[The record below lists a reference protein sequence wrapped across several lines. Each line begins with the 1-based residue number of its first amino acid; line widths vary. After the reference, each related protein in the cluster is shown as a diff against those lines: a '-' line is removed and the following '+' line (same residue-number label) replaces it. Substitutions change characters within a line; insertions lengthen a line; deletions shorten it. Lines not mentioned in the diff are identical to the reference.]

1 MQTEAQP
8 TRTRILNAAREIFSE
23 NGFHSASMKAI
34 CKSCAI
40 SPGTLYHHFISKE
53 ALIQAI
59 ILQDQ
64 ERALA
69 RFREPIKGI
78 HFVDYMVESIV
89 SLTHEAFGQRA
100 LVVSRIWSKVPPY
113 RFQRVQEDTMR
124 FASTLE
130 NMGVSF
136 INAIMTLIAFLP
148 VLVTLSAHV
157 PELPIV
163 GHIPYGLV
171 IAAIVWS
178 LMGTGLLA
186 VVGIKL
192 PGLEFKNQRVEAAY
206 RKELVYG
213 EDDATRATPPTVRE
227 LFSAV
232 RKNYFRLYFHY
243 MYFNIARILYL
254 QVDRKS
260 TRLNSSH

>member
-69 RFREPIKGI
+69 RFREPIEGI

-89 SLTHEAFGQRA
+89 SLTHEAFLGNERW
-100 LVVSRIWSKVPPY
+100 WSKLWRKGCVTHRSPPCLKI
-113 RFQRVQEDTMR
+113 
-124 FASTLE
+124 S
-130 NMGVSF
+130 
-136 INAIMTLIAFLP
+136 I
-148 VLVTLSAHV
+148 
-157 PELPIV
+157 
-163 GHIPYGLV
+163 
-171 IAAIVWS
+171 
-178 LMGTGLLA
+178 
-186 VVGIKL
+186 
-192 PGLEFKNQRVEAAY
+192 
-206 RKELVYG
+206 
-213 EDDATRATPPTVRE
+213 
-227 LFSAV
+227 
-232 RKNYFRLYFHY
+232 
-243 MYFNIARILYL
+243 
-254 QVDRKS
+254 
-260 TRLNSSH
+260 

>member
-69 RFREPIKGI
+69 RFREPIEGI

-89 SLTHEAFGQRA
+89 SLTHEVFGQRA
-100 LVVSRIWSKVPPY
+100 LVVEIMAEGMRNPQVAAMLKNKHMTITEFVAQRMRDAQQKGEISPDINTAMTSRLLLTAMTSRLLLDLTYGVLADIEA
-113 RFQRVQEDTMR
+113 EDLAR
-124 FASTLE
+124 EASFAQ
-130 NMGVSF
+130 
-136 INAIMTLIAFLP
+136 
-148 VLVTLSAHV
+148 
-157 PELPIV
+157 
-163 GHIPYGLV
+163 GLRAM
-171 IAAIVWS
+171 I
-178 LMGTGLLA
+178 G
-186 VVGIKL
+186 GIL
-192 PGLEFKNQRVEAAY
+192 TA
-206 RKELVYG
+206 
-213 EDDATRATPPTVRE
+213 
-227 LFSAV
+227 S
-232 RKNYFRLYFHY
+232 
-243 MYFNIARILYL
+243 
-254 QVDRKS
+254 
-260 TRLNSSH
+260 

>member
-69 RFREPIKGI
+69 RFREPIEGI

-89 SLTHEAFGQRA
+89 SLTHEAPMKPLGNERW
-100 LVVSRIWSKVPPY
+100 WSKLWRKGCVTHRSPPCLKI
-113 RFQRVQEDTMR
+113 
-124 FASTLE
+124 S
-130 NMGVSF
+130 
-136 INAIMTLIAFLP
+136 I
-148 VLVTLSAHV
+148 
-157 PELPIV
+157 
-163 GHIPYGLV
+163 
-171 IAAIVWS
+171 
-178 LMGTGLLA
+178 
-186 VVGIKL
+186 
-192 PGLEFKNQRVEAAY
+192 
-206 RKELVYG
+206 
-213 EDDATRATPPTVRE
+213 
-227 LFSAV
+227 
-232 RKNYFRLYFHY
+232 
-243 MYFNIARILYL
+243 
-254 QVDRKS
+254 
-260 TRLNSSH
+260 

>member
-69 RFREPIKGI
+69 RFREPIEGI

-89 SLTHEAFGQRA
+89 SLSPMKPLGNERW
-100 LVVSRIWSKVPPY
+100 WSKLWRKGCVTHRSPPCLKI
-113 RFQRVQEDTMR
+113 
-124 FASTLE
+124 S
-130 NMGVSF
+130 
-136 INAIMTLIAFLP
+136 I
-148 VLVTLSAHV
+148 
-157 PELPIV
+157 
-163 GHIPYGLV
+163 
-171 IAAIVWS
+171 
-178 LMGTGLLA
+178 
-186 VVGIKL
+186 
-192 PGLEFKNQRVEAAY
+192 
-206 RKELVYG
+206 
-213 EDDATRATPPTVRE
+213 
-227 LFSAV
+227 
-232 RKNYFRLYFHY
+232 
-243 MYFNIARILYL
+243 
-254 QVDRKS
+254 
-260 TRLNSSH
+260 

>member
-1 MQTEAQP
+1 MMDNMQTEAQP

-89 SLTHEAFGQRA
+89 
-100 LVVSRIWSKVPPY
+100 
-113 RFQRVQEDTMR
+113 
-124 FASTLE
+124 
-130 NMGVSF
+130 
-136 INAIMTLIAFLP
+136 
-148 VLVTLSAHV
+148 
-157 PELPIV
+157 
-163 GHIPYGLV
+163 
-171 IAAIVWS
+171 
-178 LMGTGLLA
+178 
-186 VVGIKL
+186 
-192 PGLEFKNQRVEAAY
+192 
-206 RKELVYG
+206 
-213 EDDATRATPPTVRE
+213 
-227 LFSAV
+227 
-232 RKNYFRLYFHY
+232 
-243 MYFNIARILYL
+243 
-254 QVDRKS
+254 
-260 TRLNSSH
+260 